1 MRKEKIKTP
10 SAVDAVVGAITDEI
24 IRGELKPGE
33 RLAPEPD
40 LALKYGVGR
49 NSVREAIK
57 QLQAY
62 GVLYIKRA
70 DGTYLADSFQGKML
84 DPLLYNLIFD
94 NEDQE
99 ALSQLRSVIEIGTLQ
114 VALLRPQSQTVIPI
128 LNELLGEISEEFDK
142 SEPSHERIL
151 EKDLAFHKAIAATI
165 GNPQVDILTDY
176 ITRMTIPAR
185 KRAVQKWI
193 ELGKQAEFI
202 RLHREI
208 IAVIAERD
216 MARVTEVVENH
227 YVFLRKI
234 LKEEEQQ

>member
-1 MRKEKIKTP
+1 MRKNKEKLP
-10 SAVDAVVGAITDEI
+10 SAVDQVVSAITDEI
-24 IRGELKPGE
+24 IRGELRPGE
-33 RLAPEPD
+33 RLSPEPD

-70 DGTYLADSFQGKML
+70 DGTYLVDSFQGKML

-99 ALSQLRSVIEIGTLQ
+99 DLAQLRSVIEIGTLQ
-114 VALLRPQSQTVIPI
+114 VALLRPKAKEVIPT
-128 LNELLGEISEEFDK
+128 LNRLLAEIEAEFRK
-142 SEPSHERIL
+142 EEPSPEEIL
-151 EKDLAFHKAIAATI
+151 DRDLRFHKAIAAII

-185 KRAVQKWI
+185 TRAVEKWI

-208 IAVIAERD
+208 IDVIDSCDAS
-216 MARVTEVVENH
+216 RVTQVVENH

-234 LKEEEQQ
+234 LKEEGA